1 MLPLKDLLNSICEAF
16 GKRNQKKL
24 RKINDQILKQAVI
37 EFNKR
42 WYDLAVVSYVL
53 AKITS
58 KSRYMRKEMDKFMVP
73 IEKQLALICKVDGSA
88 SDEEWAKM
96 FADLE
101 KKIKHLEAD
110 DPRFITGLMT
120 KGKLKVASI
129 LYAQGISLG
138 LAAEMTNMSKQD
150 ILDYAGKT
158 MMFDRMKDEQS
169 ILDRL
174 KNARKLIPSG

>member
-1 MLPLKDLLNSICEAF
+1 MLPLKDLLISICDAF

-42 WYDLAVVSYVL
+42 WYDLAVLSYVL

-58 KSRYMRKEMDKFMVP
+58 KPRYLRKEMDKLMAPV
-73 IEKQLALICKVDGSA
+73 EKQIALIAKVDGA
-88 SDEEWAKM
+88 ANDAEWARM
-96 FADLE
+96 FAELE
-101 KKIKHLEAD
+101 TRIKNLDSD
-110 DPRFITGLMT
+110 DKRFITDLMT

-138 LAAEMTNMSKQD
+138 LASEMTNMPKQD

-158 MMFDRMKDEQS
+158 MMFDRIKDEQG

-174 KNARKLIPSG
+174 KNARKLIPSD